1 MEPIFMVNG
10 IFPAYWAGQPGFALE
25 RIQAQFAYILDAD
38 GWSIYKRN
46 GVSTAVIK
54 VDSVSGLAALP
65 QAIQFTAAKLPL
77 ELVRK
82 VTAWF
87 KAVFQKH
94 RSEAVGYLY
103 YSAAM
108 GEWQFLPPTQTATVA
123 SAKYDE
129 APRLSGWQVVGTIH
143 SHGSMSAFHS
153 GTDDADEAN
162 FDGVHITVGRVDSVP
177 EYSCSIV
184 VQGHREVVDPAT
196 LINGMSPAEDIPTA
210 WLAAVKESAP
220 RGLDILFQSQADAL
234 YKCYYAGELSEA
246 SYKAELK
253 KIEEAE
259 RKEKSERAAR
269 VAAARPKAV
278 DFSYPGFRAEEDELD
293 LVTGRQSFSPPAKGG
308 KRSKGARYEK

>member
-1 MEPIFMVNG
+1 MNPMFLVNG
-10 IFPAYWAGQPGFALE
+10 IFPAYWAGQTGFALE
-25 RIQAQFAYILDAD
+25 LIQTQFAYVLDAE
-38 GWSIYKRN
+38 GWKLYKRN

-54 VDSVSGLAALP
+54 VDSVTGLATLP
-65 QAIQFTAAKLPL
+65 QAIDFTAAKLPL
-77 ELVRK
+77 ELMRK

-103 YSAAM
+103 YQPST
-108 GEWQFLPPTQTATVA
+108 GEWQFIPPTQTATVA

-153 GTDDADEAN
+153 GVDDRDEEC
-162 FDGVHITVGRVDSVP
+162 FDGVHITVGKVDGVP

-184 VQGHREVVDPAT
+184 VQGKREVVDPAI
-196 LINGMSPAEDIPTA
+196 LINGMAPANDIPTS

-220 RGLDILFQSQADAL
+220 RGLDILFQSKADDL
-234 YKCYYAGELSEA
+234 YKRYYAGELSEA
-246 SYKAELK
+246 NYKAELK

-259 RKEKSERAAR
+259 CAHKAREAEKAKTYVYGQEVSGTNCFHHKKEK
-269 VAAARPKAV
+269 KI
-278 DFSYPGFRAEEDELD
+278 
-293 LVTGRQSFSPPAKGG
+293 KGG
-308 KRSKGARYEK
+308 HHGK